1 MLYTIGFTIILVA
14 AAIYLF
20 RVWSVWRRD
29 RKNRAAVAHALD
41 VDSLP
46 EAGWAKI
53 LAKAR
58 NEMPPHEYEKFEK
71 GVYSIVGRLNEV
83 NTSGLATEKEQ
94 LAAFVDPNWK
104 PPSK

>member
-1 MLYTIGFTIILVA
+1 MLYAIGFAIISVA
-14 AAIYLF
+14 AAIYLL
-20 RVWSVWRRD
+20 RVWSAWRRD
-29 RKNRAAVAHALD
+29 RQNRAAVAHAWD
-41 VDSLP
+41 VDSLR

-58 NEMPPHEYEKFEK
+58 NEMPPDEYEKFEK

-83 NTSGLATEKEQ
+83 NTSGLATENER
-94 LAAFVDPNWK
+94 LAAFVDPNWE